1 MKVKDLT
8 RMALCVALMA
18 VCAWITIPSAVPF
31 TLQTF
36 AVFMTLGLLG
46 GRNGTLSILAYL
58 LLGAVGVP
66 VFSGFKGG
74 LGALA
79 GSTGGYLVGFLGTGL
94 IYWLLTACA
103 GEKLWVK
110 AVGMVLGLLATYAL
124 GTAWFQTVSVRA
136 GKEVTTAMVLGWCVW
151 PFIVPDLIKLA
162 MGLFVSD
169 RLKKR
174 LAAGKCGETLG
185 RPPF

>member
-94 IYWLLTACA
+94 IYWLLTDCA

-174 LAAGKCGETLG
+174 LAAGK
-185 RPPF
+185 

>member
-36 AVFMTLGLLG
+36 AVFMTLGLRG
-46 GRNGTLSILAYL
+46 GRNGTLSLLAYL

-79 GSTGGYLVGFLGTGL
+79 GSTGGYLVGFLGPGL

-174 LAAGKCGETLG
+174 LAAGK
-185 RPPF
+185 

>member
-18 VCAWITIPSAVPF
+18 VCAWITIPWAVPF

-103 GEKLWVK
+103 VERLWVR
-110 AVGMVLGLLATYAL
+110 AAGMALGLIATYAL
-124 GTAWFQTVSVRA
+124 GTAWFQAVSVRA

-151 PFIVPDLIKLA
+151 PFIVPDLVKLA

-174 LAAGKCGETLG
+174 LAAGK
-185 RPPF
+185 

>member
-79 GSTGGYLVGFLGTGL
+79 GSTGGYLVGFLGMGL
-94 IYWLLTACA
+94 IYWLLTTCA
-103 GEKLWVK
+103 GERLWVK
-110 AVGMVLGLLATYAL
+110 AAGMVLGLLATYAM
-124 GTAWFQTVSVRA
+124 GTAWFQVVSVRA

-151 PFIVPDLIKLA
+151 PFIVPDLVKLA
-162 MGLFVSD
+162 MGLVLSD

-174 LAAGKCGETLG
+174 LAAGK
-185 RPPF
+185 

>member
-1 MKVKDLT
+1 MKKKGVDCMKVRDLT
-8 RMALCVALMA
+8 RMALCVALTA
-18 VCAWITIPSAVPF
+18 VCAWINIPTTVPF

-46 GRNGTLSILAYL
+46 GRNGTLAILAYL

-66 VFSGFKGG
+66 VFSGFRGG

-94 IYWLLTACA
+94 IYWAITA
-103 GEKLWVK
+103 GGRDKLWIK
-110 AVGMVLGLLATYAL
+110 ALAMVLGLTVTYAL
-124 GTAWFQTVSVRA
+124 GTVWFQAVSLRA
-136 GKEVTTAMVLGWCVW
+136 GKEVTIAMVLGWCVW
-151 PFIVPDLIKLA
+151 PFIVPDVVKL
-162 MGLFVSD
+162 GLGLLVSD

-174 LAAGKCGETLG
+174 LDRGEN
-185 RPPF
+185 

>member
-36 AVFMTLGLLG
+36 AVFMTLGPLG

-174 LAAGKCGETLG
+174 LAAGK
-185 RPPF
+185 